1 MHGRVVGA
9 AITLVVLLAVPTVA
23 AAATKTVQAGP
34 PGSQTAQFQEAFGDA
49 NNVFRKVTTIHKGDS
64 VKWKINGFHNVL
76 FPKAGVEVP
85 ALIVPD
91 PSSLVTGVLDAAN
104 VPFWFNGQP
113 NLSINPVVAAPKG
126 GTTYKPGK
134 LFNSGLPP
142 EDGPPAPYKL
152 KFKKTGSFS
161 YFCAVH
167 PGMSGTVK
175 VVKKSKAIPSGK
187 EDKKARNKEVAR
199 KLAQVNRLTTG
210 ANLSLTNTIQAGN
223 DRRSGAT
230 IYKFFPAVSNIKAGT
245 TLTLQMSPSTTEVHT
260 FTFGPTN
267 GQNAYVDQLAASL
280 IGPVIDPRG
289 AYPSDPPPAGTPL
302 YTGTNHG
309 NGFLNTGFLA
319 GGDPVQ
325 LPTSRKVT
333 FTTPGT
339 YSYICLIHPFMTGR
353 VTVTP

>member
-9 AITLVVLLAVPTVA
+9 AITLVVLLAVPAVA
-23 AAATKTVQAGP
+23 SAATKTVQAGP
-34 PGSQTAQFQEAFGDA
+34 PGSQAGQFQRAFGDA
-49 NNVFRKVTTIHKGDS
+49 NDFFRKVTTIHKGDS

-76 FPKAGVEVP
+76 FPQGGVQVP

-91 PSSLVTGVLDAAN
+91 SSSLVTGVLDAAN
-104 VPFWFNGQP
+104 LPFWFNGQP
-113 NLSINPVVAAPKG
+113 NLAINPLVAAPKG
-126 GTTYKPGK
+126 GKTYKPGK

-142 EDGPPAPYKL
+142 EDGPPSPYKL

-167 PGMSGTVK
+167 PGMGGTIK

-187 EDKKARNKEVAR
+187 ADKKARNKEIAA

-210 ANLSLTNTIQAGN
+210 ANLSLTDTIQAGN

-245 TLTLQMSPSTTEVHT
+245 TLTLQMPPSTTEVHT
-260 FTFGPTN
+260 FTFGPIN
-267 GQNAYVDQLAASL
+267 GKDGYVDQLAANL

-289 AYPSDPPPAGTPL
+289 AYPSDLPSAGTPV
-302 YTGTNHG
+302 YTGANHG

-319 GGDPVQ
+319 GGGAVQ

-339 YSYICLIHPFMTGR
+339 YSFICLIHPFMTGR

>member
-1 MHGRVVGA
+1 M
-9 AITLVVLLAVPTVA
+9 L
-23 AAATKTVQAGP
+23 
-34 PGSQTAQFQEAFGDA
+34 
-49 NNVFRKVTTIHKGDS
+49 FRRKG
-64 VKWKINGFHNVL
+64 
-76 FPKAGVEVP
+76 GVEVP

-91 PSSLVTGVLDAAN
+91 PSSLVSRRARREPRL
-104 VPFWFNGQP
+104 PFWFNGQP
-113 NLSINPVVAAPKG
+113 NLVDQPGRRGAARAARPTSSGKLLQLRPAARGRAAAPVQAEVQEDRQLQLLLRRAPRDERHGQG
-126 GTTYKPGK
+126 GR
-134 LFNSGLPP
+134 S
-142 EDGPPAPYKL
+142 
-152 KFKKTGSFS
+152 
-161 YFCAVH
+161 
-167 PGMSGTVK
+167 
-175 VVKKSKAIPSGK
+175 KSKAIPSGK

-267 GQNAYVDQLAASL
+267 GQNLYVDQLAASL

-289 AYPSDPPPAGTPL
+289 AYPSDLPSAGTPL

-339 YSYICLIHPFMTGR
+339 YNYICLIHPFMTGR

>member
-9 AITLVVLLAVPTVA
+9 AITLVVLLAVPAVA
-23 AAATKTVQAGP
+23 SAATKTVQAGP

-49 NNVFRKVTTIHKGDS
+49 NNFFRKVTTIHKGDS

-91 PSSLVTGVLDAAN
+91 PSSLVSGVLDAAN

-126 GTTYKPGK
+126 GKTYKPGK

-142 EDGPPAPYKL
+142 EEGPPAPYKL

-161 YFCAVH
+161 YFCVVH

-187 EDKKARNKEVAR
+187 EDKKARNKEVA
-199 KLAQVNRLTTG
+199 AE
-210 ANLSLTNTIQAGN
+210 A
-223 DRRSGAT
+223 RSGQ
-230 IYKFFPAVSNIKAGT
+230 PAHHRREPVADEHDPGGQRPP
-245 TLTLQMSPSTTEVHT
+245 LGRHHLQVLPGRREHQGRDDPDAADAAEHDRGPHVHVRADERPERST
-260 FTFGPTN
+260 
-267 GQNAYVDQLAASL
+267 S
-280 IGPVIDPRG
+280 
-289 AYPSDPPPAGTPL
+289 
-302 YTGTNHG
+302 
-309 NGFLNTGFLA
+309 
-319 GGDPVQ
+319 
-325 LPTSRKVT
+325 TSSRRT
-333 FTTPGT
+333 
-339 YSYICLIHPFMTGR
+339 
-353 VTVTP
+353 